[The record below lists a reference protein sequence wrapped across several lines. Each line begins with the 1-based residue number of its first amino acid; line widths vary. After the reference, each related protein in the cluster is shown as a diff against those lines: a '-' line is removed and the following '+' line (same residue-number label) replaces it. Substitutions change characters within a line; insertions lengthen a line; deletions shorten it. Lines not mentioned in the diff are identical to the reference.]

1 MAFDGFAAYRITK
14 GEGSTSSSDCRC
26 NEGNLVDAG
35 LEAGVL
41 WSTRGSQFEDE
52 SIEGHLPSGTKRSP
66 LQGTFEDAFP
76 FFQGGICKL
85 PGG

>member
-1 MAFDGFAAYRITK
+1 MACDGFAYRITK

-26 NEGNLVDAG
+26 NEGNLVSDAG

-52 SIEGHLPSGTKRSP
+52 RIEGHLPSGTRELRDP
-66 LQGTFEDAFP
+66 LFKALLKMLFLFP
-76 FFQGGICKL
+76 RWDM
-85 PGG
+85 